1 MEVSPSLGLLSS
13 AYPLSGRRQVSSPL
27 LRIAHE
33 TIGEAVVVH
42 VTGEIDMIT
51 APEVHEHLE
60 KACARANPPEFV
72 VADLTD
78 VTFIGSSGL
87 SVLLEVDK
95 RCRNQ
100 STPLRVVVTTQATI
114 QPLQVTGLDRVLGV
128 VGSLDSVFRS
138 A

>member
-1 MEVSPSLGLLSS
+1 
-13 AYPLSGRRQVSSPL
+13 VSSPL

-42 VTGEIDMIT
+42 VVGEIDMVT
-51 APEVHEHLE
+51 APEVQEHLE
-60 KACARANPPEFV
+60 KACARANPPEVV

-87 SVLLEVDK
+87 SVLLEIDK
-95 RCRNQ
+95 RCRSQ
-100 STPLRVVVTTQATI
+100 RTPLRVVVTKQATI
-114 QPLQVTGLDRVLGV
+114 QPLQVTGLDRVLLV
-128 VGSLDSVFRS
+128 AASLDSVIRS